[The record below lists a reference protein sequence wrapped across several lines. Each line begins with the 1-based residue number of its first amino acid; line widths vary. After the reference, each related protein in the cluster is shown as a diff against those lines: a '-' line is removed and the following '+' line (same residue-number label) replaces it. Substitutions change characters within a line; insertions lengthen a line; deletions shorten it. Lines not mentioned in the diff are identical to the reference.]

1 MSGGTYFAPFLKVLI
16 QKLEMNVDK
25 KQFEIAMIL
34 TDGII
39 EDSQEAKDLIYK
51 LTDYP
56 CSIIIVYVGTDSG
69 GLNLM
74 QDLASVNG
82 PFKNSNGKPVPLRNV

>member
-1 MSGGTYFAPFLKVLI
+1 
-16 QKLEMNVDK
+16 
-25 KQFEIAMIL
+25 MIL
-34 TDGII
+34 TDGVI

-56 CSIIIVYVGTDSG
+56 CSIIIVYVGSDSG
-69 GLNLM
+69 GLNKM

-82 PFKNSNGKPVPLRNV
+82 PFKNSNGKSVPLKNVQFVNIN